1 VGAVNAQTERL
12 GNDPRRLRLARLAA
26 ALVAA
31 ESAGAAAGA
40 VFLAIETVR
49 ATATSTTGAIFLA
62 VMAAVLAVGLA
73 ACAAGILQGRT
84 WVRGPV
90 VTWQLV
96 QGGVAMRLTVLV
108 AWWLGLPLLVFALI
122 IGILAAGPW
131 VLDPRE
137 RATG

>member
-1 VGAVNAQTERL
+1 MGVVNAQTERL
-12 GNDPRRLRLARLAA
+12 AGDPRRLRLARLAA
-26 ALVAA
+26 GLVAA

-40 VFLAIETVR
+40 VFFAVETVR
-49 ATATSTTGAIFLA
+49 ATAASTAGAIFLA
-62 VMAAVLAVGLA
+62 VMAAILAAGLA

-108 AWWLGLPLLVFALI
+108 AWWLGLPLVMIALI
-122 IGILAAGPW
+122 IGILVAGPW

-137 RATG
+137 RATS